1 MAWKG
6 WLALD
11 PVVCL
16 SFLICWIHSALHFP
30 ILLWIIVGEK
40 YKLSMPLFLCNP
52 QSSFCSNLI
61 QLSWQQEAE
70 RRHAHS
76 PAELLPFPLTPSP
89 MEQHPAFPVIYSKT
103 FCAVWFTSA
112 LPNKISVWHP
122 GCIFYPLSIT
132 CWQRCLDLQSP
143 GWGSVSIQRPMAAVT
158 SAGQIPA
165 LRILAP
171 NGINSVS
178 EGAFTEISCSQ
189 RGLSAPCLWVVR
201 TGGEPC

>member
-143 GWGSVSIQRPMAAVT
+143 GWGFCVHPEAH
-158 SAGQIPA
+158 G
-165 LRILAP
+165 
-171 NGINSVS
+171 
-178 EGAFTEISCSQ
+178 CSYICRTDSSLENFSTKWHKLCVR
-189 RGLSAPCLWVVR
+189 RGLHRDLLLPERSLCSLSL
-201 TGGEPC
+201 GC